1 MTPDLGIMTEEA
13 LAELLG
19 LELATMANRRTK
31 GELPA
36 HIKPR
41 RRVRSRLRPT
51 SPAATPSRTPCHD
64 QPRERRRLHDQP
76 RSAGSYACGGHL
88 FREPTVRR
96 LVAYGLI
103 EAPDEFPTSV

>member
-36 HIKPR
+36 HIKPG
-41 RRVRSRLRPT
+41 RRVRSRLQPT
-51 SPAATPSRTPCHD
+51 IPARVSAARASLTGASSTDQPSRS
-64 QPRERRRLHDQP
+64 R
-76 RSAGSYACGGHL
+76 A
-88 FREPTVRR
+88 
-96 LVAYGLI
+96 VAR
-103 EAPDEFPTSV
+103 APAR